1 MNISPLALACI
12 LAVATFGGALM
23 GIIFSLKSFTKNEL
37 FPVLPG
43 QLWLLPGVGIIR
55 VAHVGTPGKE
65 IVYLYENT
73 IELAPGTCSKKEL
86 IKSGMLLETMD
97 NSQESDHF
105 EDDELPENVVRFP
118 KDHFDFDEF

>member
-1 MNISPLALACI
+1 MNITPLALACI
-12 LAVATFGGALM
+12 LTVATLGGALM
-23 GIIFSLKSFTKNEL
+23 GIIFSLKSFTKNEV

-73 IELAPGTCSKKEL
+73 VELAPGTCSKREL
-86 IKSGMLLETMD
+86 VKNGMLLESM
-97 NSQESDHF
+97 ESDRF
-105 EDDELPENVVRFP
+105 DEDELPENVVKFP
-118 KDHFDFDEF
+118 KDSFDFDEF

>member
-1 MNISPLALACI
+1 
-12 LAVATFGGALM
+12 M

-73 IELAPGTCSKKEL
+73 VELAPGTCSKKEL
-86 IKSGMLLETMD
+86 VKNGMLLEAM
-97 NSQESDHF
+97 ESDHF
-105 EDDELPENVVRFP
+105 EEGELPENVVKFP
-118 KDHFDFDEF
+118 KGNFNFDDE

>member
-23 GIIFSLKSFTKNEL
+23 GVVFSLKSFTKNEL

-73 IELAPGTCSKKEL
+73 VELAPGTCSKKEL
-86 IKSGMLLETMD
+86 VKHGMLLEAMQGDTI
-97 NSQESDHF
+97 E
-105 EDDELPENVVRFP
+105 EEDELPENVVRFP
-118 KDHFDFDEF
+118 KDPFDFDEF

>member
-73 IELAPGTCSKKEL
+73 VELAPGTCSKKEL
-86 IKSGMLLETMD
+86 IKHGMLLEAMQD
-97 NSQESDHF
+97 DPVE
-105 EDDELPENVVRFP
+105 EEDELPENVVRFP

>member
-1 MNISPLALACI
+1 
-12 LAVATFGGALM
+12 M
-23 GIIFSLKSFTKNEL
+23 GVVFSLKSFTKNEL

-73 IELAPGTCSKKEL
+73 VELAPGTCSKKEL
-86 IKSGMLLETMD
+86 VKHGMLLEAMQGDTI
-97 NSQESDHF
+97 E
-105 EDDELPENVVRFP
+105 EEDELPENVVRFP
-118 KDHFDFDEF
+118 KDPFDFDEF

>member
-1 MNISPLALACI
+1 MNLSPLALACI
-12 LAVATFGGALM
+12 LVVATFGGALM
-23 GIIFSLKSFTKNEL
+23 GIVFSLKSFTKNEL

-73 IELAPGTCSKKEL
+73 VELAPGTCSKKEL
-86 IKSGMLLETMD
+86 VKHGILLEAMQND
-97 NSQESDHF
+97 SIE
-105 EDDELPENVVRFP
+105 EEDELPENVVKFP